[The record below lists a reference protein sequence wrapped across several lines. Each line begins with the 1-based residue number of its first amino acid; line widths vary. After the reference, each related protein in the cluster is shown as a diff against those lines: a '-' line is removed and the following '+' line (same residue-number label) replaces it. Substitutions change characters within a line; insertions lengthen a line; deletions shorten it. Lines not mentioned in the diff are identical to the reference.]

1 LLHPGL
7 PGVTGGVSQVG
18 GESGERVSPVAIGLI
33 GIAVLILLFLLG
45 MPVGFAMAFV
55 GFSGFCYLISS
66 QAGLSLLARDVFTNL
81 SSYSLTVIP
90 LFVFMGSIAF
100 ASGMSRRLYDA
111 GYTVFGQM
119 RGGLAIATIAAC
131 AGFAAM
137 CGSTNATAA
146 AMGRVSLPEMKRYH
160 YDDSLATG
168 SVAAAGSLGIL
179 IPPSTIFIIYG
190 ILAEQSIGKLF
201 IAGVLPGLLLAALF
215 VAVVFLLCLRN
226 PNLAPS
232 GSPTSWKEKIAG
244 LTGITEMLLLFILV
258 VGGLFLGWFSPT
270 QAGAAGAAGAL
281 LIGLARRQL
290 KWQGF
295 TFAIKDALR
304 LTCMV
309 MVIVTGA
316 TIFGHFIAVA
326 KIPLVLADWVGGLPL
341 PKMAIMGFIVLIYL
355 IGGCFMDAL
364 ALITLTIPI
373 IFPLVLTMG
382 FDPIWFGVII
392 VMVTEM
398 GVITPPVGVNVYV
411 IKGIAEDVPLE
422 TIFKGIFPFLGAL
435 VVAVAILMA
444 FPQIA
449 TFLPSLTTY

>member
-1 LLHPGL
+1 M
-7 PGVTGGVSQVG
+7 
-18 GESGERVSPVAIGLI
+18 SPITIGLI
-33 GIAVLILLFLLG
+33 GIVVLVLIFLLG

-55 GFSGFCYLISS
+55 GLAGFCYLVSPE
-66 QAGLSLLARDVFTNL
+66 AGLSILARDVFSNF

-90 LFVFMGSIAF
+90 MFVLMGSIAF

-111 GYTVFGQM
+111 GYTLFGQL
-119 RGGLAIATIAAC
+119 RGGLAMATIAAC

-146 AMGRVSLPEMKRYH
+146 AMGRVSLPEMKRYN

-168 SVAAAGSLGIL
+168 CVAAAGSLGIL

-190 ILAEQSIGKLF
+190 ILTEQSIGKLF
-201 IAGVLPGLLLAALF
+201 IAGVIPGVILAVLF
-215 VAVVFLLCLRN
+215 MAVVSLLCLRN
-226 PNLAPS
+226 PKLAPA
-232 GSPTSWKEKIAG
+232 GAPTSWREKLAG
-244 LTGITEMLLLFILV
+244 LTGILEMLILFGLV
-258 VGGLFLGWFSPT
+258 IGGLFLGWFSPT

-290 KWQGF
+290 NWQGF
-295 TFAIKDALR
+295 LFAIKDALR
-304 LTCMV
+304 ITCMV

-316 TIFGHFIAVA
+316 IIFGHFIAVA
-326 KIPLVLADWVGGLPL
+326 KIPLVLSEWVGGLPL
-341 PKMAIMGFIVLIYL
+341 PPAAIMGVIVLMYL
-355 IGGCFMDAL
+355 AGGCFMDAL
-364 ALITLTIPI
+364 ALITLTVPI
-373 IFPLVLTMG
+373 IYPVILVLG

-392 VMVTEM
+392 VLITEM

-422 TIFKGIFPFLGAL
+422 TIFRGIFPFLAAL
-435 VVAVAILMA
+435 IVAVAILIA

-449 TFLPSLTTY
+449 TFLPSFTRY